1 MFNRNVVACI
11 FSVVFLLVVVGGCEQ
26 KTDMSQTPTK
36 PVSYTPPNYSDTDTM
51 FVNGILNHSPGFLV
65 TGPIKAQTK
74 NDFAVGRKATF
85 SDGTVRT
92 IVKIEENT
100 GNLIVHVDGAPLDG
114 NVVGYPKEIKITA
127 GAK

>member
-1 MFNRNVVACI
+1 MFNRNVGACI
-11 FSVVFLLVVVGGCEQ
+11 FLAVFLVAVGGCEQ
-26 KTDMSQTPTK
+26 KTG
-36 PVSYTPPNYSDTDTM
+36 VSYTPTNHTDGNWVKGIAKTWAAAF
-51 FVNGILNHSPGFLV
+51 FVV
-65 TGPIKAQTK
+65 GPIKAQTK

-114 NVVGYPKEIKITA
+114 NVVGYPKKIKITDS
-127 GAK
+127 AK